1 MPWRRCALWAPGA
14 WISGLGESHYVLAV
28 TELHVVGSPEPDDLR
43 GSATAVYPDW
53 EAVYADNVV
62 GIYQLVFRRVGN
74 AADAEDLAAEVL
86 MQTLKTLRLPAP
98 VHNVRA
104 YLVKTARTV
113 LADHWRRHYA
123 ATEAATELM
132 QVPADALTAPRN
144 SAAAE
149 RAERLLALLP
159 DNFRSILELRFLRG
173 YSVRE
178 AANELGVTE
187 SNARVLQF
195 RALRKAAELELEVL
209 T

>member
-1 MPWRRCALWAPGA
+1 M
-14 WISGLGESHYVLAV
+14 LAV
-28 TELHVVGSPEPDDLR
+28 TELRVVGAPEPDDLR
-43 GSATAVYPDW
+43 GTEAAVYPDW

-123 ATEAATELM
+123 AKDATAELQ
-132 QVPADALTAPRN
+132 QVPPDALTNPHN

-149 RAERLLALLP
+149 RAQRVLSLLP
-159 DNFRSILELRFLRG
+159 DNFRRILELRFLRG

-178 AANELGVTE
+178 AANELGVSE

-195 RALRKAAELELEVL
+195 RALRKAADLELEVPR
-209 T
+209 

>member
-1 MPWRRCALWAPGA
+1 M
-14 WISGLGESHYVLAV
+14 LAV
-28 TELHVVGSPEPDDLR
+28 TELHLVGTPEPDDLR
-43 GSATAVYPDW
+43 GTETAVYPDW
-53 EAVYADNVV
+53 EAVYEDNVV

-123 ATEAATELM
+123 AKDAAAELQ
-132 QVPADALTAPRN
+132 QVPPDALTSPRN
-144 SAAAE
+144 SAASE
-149 RAERLLALLP
+149 RAERLLSLLP
-159 DNFRSILELRFLRG
+159 EQSRRILELRFLRG

-195 RALRKAAELELEVL
+195 RALRKAADLELEVL

>member
-1 MPWRRCALWAPGA
+1 MDP
-14 WISGLGESHYVLAV
+14 
-28 TELHVVGSPEPDDLR
+28 
-43 GSATAVYPDW
+43 ATAMYPDW
-53 EAVYADNVV
+53 EAVYQDNVV

-74 AADAEDLAAEVL
+74 AADAEDLAADVL

-113 LADHWRRHYA
+113 MADHWRRHYA
-123 ATEAATELM
+123 TRDTALELERMELLPPATQL
-132 QVPADALTAPRN
+132 APP
-144 SAAAE
+144 SSE
-149 RAERLLALLP
+149 SSDRAERLLGLLP
-159 DNFRSILELRFLRG
+159 ENFKRILELRFLRG

-178 AANELGVTE
+178 AANEMGVTE

-195 RALRKAAELELEVL
+195 RALRKAAELEQEVL

>member
-1 MPWRRCALWAPGA
+1 MQVPELRV
-14 WISGLGESHYVLAV
+14 LG
-28 TELHVVGSPEPDDLR
+28 PEPEHPPQ
-43 GSATAVYPDW
+43 AVTAVYPDW
-53 EAVYADNVV
+53 ESVYQDNIV
-62 GIYQLVFRRVGN
+62 GIYQLVFRKVGN
-74 AADAEDLAAEVL
+74 SADAEDLAEEAL

-98 VHNVRA
+98 VPTVRA

-123 ATEAATELM
+123 ARDAANELE
-132 QVPADALTAPRN
+132 QLPVEIATSSD
-144 SAAAE
+144 SSE
-149 RAERLLALLP
+149 RAQRLLALLP

-195 RALRKAAELELEVL
+195 RALRKAAQFEREVL